1 MLNAFIAVVLCS
13 LVFFSR
19 FMIRE
24 IWIFRS
30 VNEVHCGGK
39 EG

>member
-1 MLNAFIAVVLCS
+1 MLSAFIAVVSHS
-13 LVFFSR
+13 LVFFSG

-24 IWIFRS
+24 RWIFRS